1 MNDGDAAS
9 WKEEYLERRIE
20 EADERGDDL
29 NFGTFQDFKKA
40 VTASFSPYNAPGDAL
55 DEMRRLRMTSDT
67 SMDEHVAK
75 FKILVTRSRL
85 TGNTTVQDFFRETLF
100 PSLQRHILCCDN
112 PPATLDDWYK
122 KASQY
127 HANYKKMQRI
137 FGQKNEASASN
148 TKTNNPRRKFTFPR
162 KEKDPNT
169 MDVDVLTTDER
180 TRLMRRG
187 SCFGCKKPGHLHRD
201 CPDRR
206 QKNQRTGAS
215 VHAQIRAML
224 TELPKDERQ
233 AAFFKKAEDEGMG
246 F

>member
-1 MNDGDAAS
+1 MLDEMANEPGPEPQRNDLKEIKLNPPKPFTGKQTELKKFTQDVTVYLSMNSHLYDTDQKKIAFVLSFMNDGDAAS

-29 NFGTFQDFKKA
+29 NFGTFQNFKKA
-40 VTASFSPYNAPGDAL
+40 ITASFSPYDAPGDAL

-75 FKILVTRSRL
+75 FKILVTRSGL
-85 TGNTTVQDFFRETLF
+85 SGNTAVQDFFRETLF

-148 TKTNNPRRKFTFPR
+148 TKTNNPGRKFTFP
-162 KEKDPNT
+162 
-169 MDVDVLTTDER
+169 
-180 TRLMRRG
+180 
-187 SCFGCKKPGHLHRD
+187 
-201 CPDRR
+201 
-206 QKNQRTGAS
+206 
-215 VHAQIRAML
+215 
-224 TELPKDERQ
+224 
-233 AAFFKKAEDEGMG
+233 
-246 F
+246 